1 MKKIF
6 FVLIAALICQVSLA
20 QLPKIGYVYEDY
32 VTINL
37 KEVKDLQNE
46 VGSKREAFAKELQT
60 RNLAYQE
67 KFAAYQQSLKDITGL
82 TTESLNASLKEVQDL
97 KKSTEEYQRTAEATL
112 ETLIQTKYQDIRN
125 KLEDATKK
133 VAAEKGYKFVFR
145 RNADPNNRESTPVL
159 LYANDNDRDNLS
171 DAILIKMG
179 STPPPKQQVTTPAA
193 STSNK
198 SAPAARKPAAKK
210 S

>member
-6 FVLIAALICQVSLA
+6 FVLVAALISQVSFA
-20 QLPKIGYVYEDY
+20 QLPKIGYVYDDY

-46 VGSKREAFAKELQT
+46 VGSKREEFAKELQT

-97 KKSTEEYQRTAEATL
+97 KKATEEYQRTAEAAL
-112 ETLIQTKYQDIRN
+112 ETLIQTKYKAIRD
-125 KLEDATKK
+125 KMEDAIKK

-171 DAILIKMG
+171 DAILIKLG
-179 STPPPKQQVTTPAA
+179 STPPPKQVAAPAA
-193 STSNK
+193 STTNK
-198 SAPAARKPAAKK
+198 PTPAAKK
-210 S
+210 PAPKKQ

>member
-6 FVLIAALICQVSLA
+6 FVLIIALISQASFA

-46 VGSKREAFAKELQT
+46 VGSKREEFAKELQR

-67 KFAAYQQSLKDITGL
+67 KFASYQQSLKDITGL

-97 KKSTEEYQRTAEATL
+97 KKATEEYQKTAESAL
-112 ETLIQTKYQDIRN
+112 ETIIQTKYKDIRD
-125 KLEDATKK
+125 KLEATTKK

-159 LYANDNDRDNLS
+159 LYANDNERDNLS

-179 STPPPKQQVTTPAA
+179 STPPPKQQVTAPATP
-193 STSNK
+193 TPTK
-198 SAPAARKPAAKK
+198 SAPAAKKPAPKK
-210 S
+210 Q

>member
-6 FVLIAALICQVSLA
+6 FVLSIALISQVSFA
-20 QLPKIGYVYEDY
+20 QFPKIGYVYEDY

-46 VGSKREAFAKELQT
+46 VGSKREEFAKELQT

-67 KFAAYQQSLKDITGL
+67 KFAAYQQSLKNINGL

-97 KKSTEEYQRTAEATL
+97 KKATEEYQKTAESAL
-112 ETLIQTKYQDIRN
+112 ETIIQTKYKDIRE
-125 KLEDATKK
+125 KLEDAIKK

-159 LYANDNDRDNLS
+159 LYANDNGKDDLS
-171 DAILIKMG
+171 DAILIKLG
-179 STPPPKQQVTTPAA
+179 STPPPKQQVTTSNTPA
-193 STSNK
+193 K
-198 SAPAARKPAAKK
+198 SAPAAKKPAPKK
-210 S
+210 P